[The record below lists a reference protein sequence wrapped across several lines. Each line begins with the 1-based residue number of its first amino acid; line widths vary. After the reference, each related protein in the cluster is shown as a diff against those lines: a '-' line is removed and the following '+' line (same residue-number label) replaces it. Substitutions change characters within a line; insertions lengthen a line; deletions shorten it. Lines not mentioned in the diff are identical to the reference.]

1 MDRLRSALRGEDLP
15 AVVVDLEAFDRNL
28 DRHENILRGTGLTL
42 RLATKSIRVPAL
54 LRRVLERGFARGLM
68 CYSVREAEWLAER
81 GFDDLFVAYPPWSER
96 DLERL
101 AALTAKGTAIC
112 AAADSLEAL
121 ARFDAVGARRGVVL
135 RAVLCVDMS
144 LRALGGRF
152 HLGVRRSPIHTVEEV
167 VIVAEGT
174 RDLPHVVLHGVMGYE
189 AQVAGLGDDSAFDR
203 RLVRLG
209 KRAFRRVSMSEL
221 GRRRATMV
229 SELRTRG
236 FELAFVNGGGTG
248 SLELTLPSTGVTEVS
263 AGSGL
268 FKPTLFDGYASPFVR
283 ALEPSCFFALE
294 VRRRAAADVVTCFGG
309 GYVASGALGP
319 DKLPLPVYPEG
330 LQLLSA
336 EGPGEVQTPLSGRG
350 ARALAPGDS
359 VLFRY
364 AKAGELMERFHEAL
378 LSRDGAV
385 VQRAP
390 TYRGAG
396 FAFG

>member
-1 MDRLRSALRGEDLP
+1 MERLRSALRGEDLP
-15 AVVVDLEAFDRNL
+15 AVVVDLDAFDRNL
-28 DRHENILRGTGLTL
+28 DRHEQALAGTGLTL
-42 RLATKSIRVPAL
+42 RLATKSVRVPAL
-54 LRRVLERGFARGLM
+54 LRRVLERPFARGLM
-68 CYSVREAEWLAER
+68 CYSTREAEWLAER

-96 DLERL
+96 DLDRL
-101 AALTAKGTAIC
+101 AALTAKGTTLC

-121 ARFDAVGARRGVVL
+121 ARFHEVGERYGIVL

-152 HLGVRRSPIHTVEEV
+152 HLGVRRSPIHTVEEALV
-167 VIVAEGT
+167 VAEGT
-174 RDLPHVVLHGVMGYE
+174 RAMRHVALHGLMGYE
-189 AQVAGLGDDSAFDR
+189 AQVAGLGDDSAFDKP
-203 RLVRLG
+203 LVRLG

-229 SELRTRG
+229 RELRARG

-248 SLELTLPSTGVTEVS
+248 SLELTVPSTGVTEVS

-268 FKPTLFDGYASPFVR
+268 FKPSLFDGYGSPFVR

-309 GYVASGALGP
+309 GYVASGALGR
-319 DKLPLPVYPEG
+319 DKLPVPVWPEG
-330 LQLLSA
+330 LHLLAA

-350 ARALAPGDS
+350 ARALGPGDS

-378 LSRDGAV
+378 LVRGGEI

-390 TYRGAG
+390 TYRSAG